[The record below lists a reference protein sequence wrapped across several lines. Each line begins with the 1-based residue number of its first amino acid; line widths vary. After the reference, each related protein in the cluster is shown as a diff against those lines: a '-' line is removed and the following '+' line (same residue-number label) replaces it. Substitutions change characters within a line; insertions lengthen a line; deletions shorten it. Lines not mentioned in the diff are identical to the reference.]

1 MNYLFR
7 DKYKLKHY
15 MLQHIMFLI
24 QMFPINSDLSL
35 NLNC

>member
-24 QMFPINSDLSL
+24 QMFPLIQI
-35 NLNC
+35 